1 MNFEQLVAEIFDD
14 YQNKHKDILGDTLI
28 TSAQQAEKILAK
40 YNTSKLSPEQKEQIK
55 KMIVQREV
63 EEFSTFVQQNKDIL
77 EADLSDN
84 EKFRQLLTKHDN
96 PHLTEEERVF
106 LKKKLRRHIYD
117 HTVSHILIDLVNNLK
132 QQ

>member
-1 MNFEQLVAEIFDD
+1 MNFDQLVEEIFDD
-14 YQNKHKDILGDTLI
+14 YQNKHRDVLADILI
-28 TSAQQAEKILAK
+28 TSAQQADKIVAK
-40 YNTSKLSPEQKEQIK
+40 YNTSNLSPEQREQLK

-63 EEFSTFVQQNKDIL
+63 EEFSTFVQQNNDIL

-84 EKFRQLLTKHDN
+84 EKFRQLLAKHDN

-117 HTVSHILIDLVNNLK
+117 HTVSHILLDLVNNLK